1 MEHICCQRRV
11 LSEKGGRV
19 ESLIMRSV
27 MVLRGN
33 EKIIRAVSI
42 QPQGTQNSDTSTR
55 QSPDN
60 KADLANAST
69 LLLKALVA

>member
-1 MEHICCQRRV
+1 
-11 LSEKGGRV
+11 
-19 ESLIMRSV
+19 MRSV